1 MELYK
6 SGILDLRM
14 STTRLLPVHIGRLLF
29 EGMNQIFLFR
39 LLQLDPIGLSMLLQQ
54 YICNL
59 KLKIKIISLTINLC
73 TSTIRKMNFTSE
85 KYISNLKYV
94 DQNIE
99 IYSDDTFEPTTYTEL
114 HLLDSLHSQRQKMEP
129 VYFDKNGNVGRIIR
143 LKVVQ
148 EEWITPV
155 GWFEYG

>member
-1 MELYK
+1 
-6 SGILDLRM
+6 
-14 STTRLLPVHIGRLLF
+14 
-29 EGMNQIFLFR
+29 
-39 LLQLDPIGLSMLLQQ
+39 
-54 YICNL
+54 
-59 KLKIKIISLTINLC
+59 
-73 TSTIRKMNFTSE
+73 MNFTSE

-148 EEWITPV
+148 EECITPV